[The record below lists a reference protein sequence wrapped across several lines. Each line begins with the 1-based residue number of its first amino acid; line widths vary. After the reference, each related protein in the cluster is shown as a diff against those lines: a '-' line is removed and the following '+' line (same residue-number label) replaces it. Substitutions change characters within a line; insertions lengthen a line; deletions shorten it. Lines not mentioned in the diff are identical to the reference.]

1 MKFNENEKQCFMLH
15 VIINKILNF
24 YSANSFTNAIFDTY
38 SRLIITINEKVN
50 RLFLVAF

>member
-1 MKFNENEKQCFMLH
+1 MLH

-24 YSANSFTNAIFDTY
+24 YSANSFTINAIFDTY

-50 RLFLVAF
+50 ILFLVAF